1 MTGRRYEIKFD
12 PYARESLDSIDI
24 SIRRRILTKIESL
37 AVDPWPHGATMLKGQ
52 HGDLR
57 IRVGDRR
64 IIYTVED
71 AVLLVLVI
79 EVNHRG
85 EIYRS

>member
-1 MTGRRYEIKFD
+1 
-12 PYARESLDSIDI
+12 
-24 SIRRRILTKIESL
+24 
-37 AVDPWPHGATMLKGQ
+37 MLKGR

-57 IRVGDRR
+57 IRVGDWR
-64 IIYTVED
+64 IIYAVAD

>member
-12 PYARESLDSIDI
+12 PYARKALDSIDI
-24 SIRRRILTKIESL
+24 SIRRRILTKIEGL
-37 AVDPWPHGATMLKGQ
+37 AIDPRPHGATMLKGR

-57 IRVGDRR
+57 IRVGDWR
-64 IIYTVED
+64 IIYTVDD